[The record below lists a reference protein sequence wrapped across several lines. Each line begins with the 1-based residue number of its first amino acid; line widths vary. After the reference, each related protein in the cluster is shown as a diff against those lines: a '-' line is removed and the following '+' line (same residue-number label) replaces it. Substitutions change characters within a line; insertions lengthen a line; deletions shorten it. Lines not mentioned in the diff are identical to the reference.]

1 MADILEVLRESLRE
15 RELEIKRLEKEVDA
29 LRIVLDIEQERQARV
44 PAAPNVARPFPPQRA
59 AAVEPEKSVH
69 RLP

>member
-29 LRIVLDIEQERQARV
+29 LRIVLAIEEERMTHT
-44 PAAPNVARPFPPQRA
+44 PASPDVMRPFPPQRVA
-59 AAVEPEKSVH
+59 AEMEKSVH

>member
-1 MADILEVLRESLRE
+1 MADILEVLRESLHE

-29 LRIVLDIEQERQARV
+29 LRIVLAIEEERIAQAQGV
-44 PAAPNVARPFPPQRA
+44 PDVTRPFPPQRA
-59 AAVEPEKSVH
+59 AGAEPEKSVH